1 MLNTMKLQELVN
13 DFTKG
18 NTKNA
23 AIDALVRDTRSQ
35 IQDYL
40 DDLDEYDLLELLQEA
55 NEDLHR
61 MDELDDVFDYMSVT
75 EVLEELSHIDLSDEY
90 FNAVNKTSGNDM
102 WEVADIDDYDLA
114 RQMFNGDIRWD
125 EDDFCDILD
134 EYEQVY
140 AAIIEHYDVF
150 DKAKALFEKAMAED
164 PQAVLTALWNM
175 NQQ

>member
-18 NTKNA
+18 NTKNT
-23 AIDALVRDTRSQ
+23 AIDELTRYTRSK

-40 DDLDEYDLLELLQEA
+40 DDLDEYDLVELLQEA
-55 NEDLHR
+55 NEDFHK

-75 EVLEELSHIDLSDEY
+75 EVLEELSDIDLCDEY
-90 FNAVNKTSGNDM
+90 FNADDKTSGNDM
-102 WEVADIDDYDLA
+102 WEVAEIDDYELA
-114 RQMFNGDIRWD
+114 RQLFDGDICW
-125 EDDFCDILD
+125 EEYDFYDIMD

-140 AAIIEHYDVF
+140 AAIIEHYAIF
-150 DKAKALFEKAMAED
+150 DKAKALFEQAMAED

-175 NQQ
+175 NQN